1 MSLWVNIL
9 FFITLLNV
17 PYSLELVRQEL
28 FSASKIKNLVL
39 NNSRWFTKQI
49 IMEPSLT
56 STVVKMS
63 RLRPKWVAYVAL
75 AFKTL
80 LYSRTRAKAEFVYHV
95 VIINGWEFP
104 LCTVAKTV
112 NVTGTADLATEVWI
126 VRSNYSVS
134 SLSLCRSA
142 LSVATIG
149 TADRRVRSESVGQ
162 YSVSCVSERS
172 GTYGPGWLPPVRFY
186 VWFYFLHYSQFLFI
200 LLLSKTAKVR
210 LDFKLIFSS
219 IIV

>member
-17 PYSLELVRQEL
+17 PYCLELVRQEL

-63 RLRPKWVAYVAL
+63 RRRPKWVAYVAL

-80 LYSRTRAKAEFVYHV
+80 LYRRTSAKAEFLYHV
-95 VIINGWEFP
+95 FIISGWEFP

-112 NVTGTADLATEVWI
+112 NVVGTADLATEVWI

-134 SLSLCRSA
+134 ALSLCRSA

-172 GTYGPGWLPPVRFY
+172 KTYGPGWPPPVRFY
-186 VWFYFLHYSQFLFI
+186 VWFYFLLYSQFLFI
-200 LLLSKTAKVR
+200 LLLSKTAKVS

-219 IIV
+219 KIV